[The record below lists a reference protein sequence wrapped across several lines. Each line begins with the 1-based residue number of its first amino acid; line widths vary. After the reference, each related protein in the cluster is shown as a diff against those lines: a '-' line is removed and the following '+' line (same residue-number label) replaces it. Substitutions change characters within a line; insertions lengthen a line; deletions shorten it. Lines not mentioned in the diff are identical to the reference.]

1 MRRVTAA
8 LTVAVAFAGLLPVM
22 QPTANADVCVGGGR
36 RISVSGCANIA
47 DTVQRYAPPPEDYAP
62 LPDDPPPPPP
72 APNVHACVGYNGRWV
87 SASGCNP

>member
-62 LPDDPPPPPP
+62 LP
-72 APNVHACVGYNGRWV
+72 
-87 SASGCNP
+87 

>member
-1 MRRVTAA
+1 MRRMTALA
-8 LTVAVAFAGLLPVM
+8 TVAVAFAGLLPIA
-22 QPTANADVCVGGGR
+22 QPAANADVCVGGGR

-62 LPDDPPPPPP
+62 LPDDPPPP
-72 APNVHACVGYNGRWV
+72 NVHACVGYNGRWV

>member
-1 MRRVTAA
+1 MRRMTALA
-8 LTVAVAFAGLLPVM
+8 TVAVAFAGLLPIA
-22 QPTANADVCVGGGR
+22 QPAANADVCVGGGR

-72 APNVHACVGYNGRWV
+72 PPNVHACVGYNGRWV

>member
-1 MRRVTAA
+1 MRRLTAA
-8 LTVAVAFAGLLPVM
+8 LTVAVALAGLPITE
-22 QPTANADVCVGGGR
+22 PAANADVCVGGGR
-36 RISVSGCANIA
+36 RITVSGCANIA